1 MPVPL
6 LPDDCIVNILEQL
19 EYDKSTLYRCLFVN
33 RFWCIYAVRLLW
45 HRPFSSSHRDKHY
58 MIIKTYLLFFN
69 ESEQKSL
76 IPFNITVDYQI
87 QQSPPLFPYAK
98 YLEEFSDLD
107 FGLSIEVFLSN
118 SDGQSNWSD
127 RRVDAILISLWRM
140 LMRHC
145 VKIKSMKIRP
155 SLFLYGFDG
164 PDIES
169 IMHTKSA
176 FDHLR
181 EFDFYVD
188 EYYDGTF
195 SRTIDLIQKLPSLC
209 SGIKKMSICLEEDP
223 AYEIEFEE
231 EARWIAEIIEAQHNI
246 VDFKFSASKNMRT
259 VSIVSSALVKNVN
272 RLTSLSFIG
281 ISFNG
286 ISLNL
291 LSNLQC
297 LERLVFSIC
306 SGLTQTHVHSFP
318 QTLKLQELR
327 LDRNEWVNEVDVG
340 LIQKCK
346 SLSKIVI
353 NNLTTEKIAAARNS
367 TNINDVTVEMKSVN
381 FLDEFFK
388 WIRQYK
394 MLVKLHI
401 KNSYFEGGG
410 QFITKLGEILPPS
423 LVYLGLVCEVIEP
436 KELSKFFREC
446 NAPLETLIIAL
457 DPLGFEHLSVIESFV
472 TTSYTLRLLSLS
484 NRSDSEIW
492 GPRELAVIERIKQHG
507 VEMFDYVSYNYC
519 LAGCFL

>member
-1 MPVPL
+1 MPVPT
-6 LPDDCIVNILEQL
+6 LPYDCIVNILENL
-19 EYDKSTLYRCLFVN
+19 EYDRSTLYRCLFVN
-33 RFWCIYAVRLLW
+33 RFWCTYAVRLLW

-58 MIIKTYLLFFN
+58 MIVKTYLLFFN

-76 IPFNITVDYQI
+76 IPFNITLDYQT
-87 QQSPPLFPYAK
+87 QNSSPLFPYAK

-107 FGLSIEVFLSN
+107 FGLSIEVFLN
-118 SDGQSNWSD
+118 YSDGQNNCND

-140 LMRHC
+140 LMRQC

-164 PDIES
+164 PDIEGV
-169 IMHTKSA
+169 MHTRSA

-223 AYEIEFEE
+223 IYNIEFEE
-231 EARWIAEIIEAQHNI
+231 EAHWIAKIIYAQHNI
-246 VDFKFSASKNMRT
+246 SDFRLSASKNMRT
-259 VSIVSSALVKNVN
+259 VKIISSALVKNVN
-272 RLTSLSFIG
+272 RLTSLSFVG
-281 ISFNG
+281 ISFDG
-286 ISLNL
+286 ISLKL

-297 LERLVFSIC
+297 LERLALSIC
-306 SGLTQTHVHSFP
+306 SGLTQTHIQSFP

-327 LDRNEWVNEVDVG
+327 LDRNEWANEVDVG
-340 LIQKCK
+340 LIQKCR

-367 TNINDVTVEMKSVN
+367 PNITDITVEMKSAS
-381 FLDEFFK
+381 FLDEFFD

-394 MLVKLHI
+394 MLVKLHV
-401 KNSYFEGGG
+401 KNNYFEGCGL
-410 QFITKLGEILPPS
+410 FIRSLGEILPTS
-423 LVYLGLVCEVIEP
+423 LTYLGLVCEVIEP
-436 KELSKFFREC
+436 EELSEFFKKC

-457 DPLGFEHLSVIESFV
+457 DPLGYEHLSVIEESV
-472 TTSYTLRLLSLS
+472 TTSRSLKLLSLS

-492 GPRELAVIERIKQHG
+492 GPRELGVIERIKQQG
-507 VEMFDYVSYNYC
+507 IEMFDYVSYNCY